1 MLMPCRVSKMESQ
14 FYKPKNRLLWS
25 SRAATF
31 PYSKCPENG
40 YPQTDPY
47 YCEARRAFLRA
58 RGRYGTSRGELYRGL
73 ALMRN
78 AKPLADLSRAHVARD
93 LVLCRA
99 RANKRS
105 RPSANTKGLLA
116 GNENA
121 KKFTLN
127 ITFLHLFIRSLSHSF
142 VHSVMYLRMY
152 SSYISLLIK
161 WLTKLYNYVIVLESS
176 WPFFLLYYSILF
188 VPI

>member
-1 MLMPCRVSKMESQ
+1 MLMPFRVSKMESQ
-14 FYKPKNRLLWS
+14 FYKLKNRLLWS

-40 YPQTDPY
+40 FPQTDPY

-58 RGRYGTSRGELYRGL
+58 RGRCETSRGELYRGL

-78 AKPLADLSRAHVARD
+78 AKPLADLSRAHVARG

-105 RPSANTKGLLA
+105 CRSANTKGLLA
-116 GNENA
+116 RDENA
-121 KKFTLN
+121 KKFIVN
-127 ITFLHLFIRSLSHSF
+127 ITFLTCSFVRALIHSF
-142 VHSVMYLRMY
+142 IQLCTYVCIHSIFHCWLNDWL
-152 SSYISLLIK
+152 SNLIM
-161 WLTKLYNYVIVLESS
+161 
-176 WPFFLLYYSILF
+176 
-188 VPI
+188 

>member
-1 MLMPCRVSKMESQ
+1 MLSLQWHFPCLCHFGCLRWKANFTNSKTVC
-14 FYKPKNRLLWS
+14 FRS

-40 YPQTDPY
+40 FPQTDPY

-58 RGRYGTSRGELYRGL
+58 RGRCETSRGELYRGL

-78 AKPLADLSRAHVARD
+78 AKPLADLSRAHVARG

-105 RPSANTKGLLA
+105 CRSANTKGLLA
-116 GNENA
+116 RDENA
-121 KKFTLN
+121 KKFIVN
-127 ITFLHLFIRSLSHSF
+127 ITFLTCSFVRSLIHSF
-142 VHSVMYLRMY
+142 IQLCTYVCIHSIFHCWLNDWL
-152 SSYISLLIK
+152 SNLIM
-161 WLTKLYNYVIVLESS
+161 
-176 WPFFLLYYSILF
+176 
-188 VPI
+188 

>member
-1 MLMPCRVSKMESQ
+1 MYLLNAGNALVTVTFSMLMPFRVSKMESQ

-31 PYSKCPENG
+31 PYSKYPENG
-40 YPQTDPY
+40 FPQTDPY
-47 YCEARRAFLRA
+47 YCEVGRAFLRA
-58 RGRYGTSRGELYRGL
+58 RGRCETSRGELYRGL

-78 AKPLADLSRAHVARD
+78 AKPLADLSRAHVARG

-105 RPSANTKGLLA
+105 CRSANTKGLLA

-121 KKFTLN
+121 KKFAVN

-142 VHSVMYLRMY
+142 VHSVMYLRLY

-161 WLTKLYNYVIVLESS
+161 
-176 WPFFLLYYSILF
+176 
-188 VPI
+188 